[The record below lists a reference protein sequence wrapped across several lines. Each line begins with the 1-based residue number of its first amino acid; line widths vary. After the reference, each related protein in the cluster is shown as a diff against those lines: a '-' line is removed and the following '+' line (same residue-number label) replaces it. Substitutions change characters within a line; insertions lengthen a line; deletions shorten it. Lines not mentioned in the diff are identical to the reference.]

1 MLCKILF
8 LGGGCMYRKIMK
20 FLETWKENKHRKP
33 LILQGA
39 RQVGKTYSILE
50 FGRTYYENVAYFN
63 FETNPKL
70 NATFEENISPE
81 YLIPILSHIAGQTI
95 VREKTLIVFD
105 EVQLCERA
113 LTSLKYFCEDA
124 PDYHIIVAGSLLGV
138 AVNREK
144 FSFPVGKVDMKT
156 LYPMDM
162 EEFLLA
168 LGEEKLVEQIKQ
180 SFQTDTPM
188 PSALHDAAMQLYR
201 QYLVVGGMPE
211 CVMQFAETKD
221 YILVRHTQDTIL
233 ASYLNDMSKY
243 NNLNE
248 IKKTRLTYDNVT
260 VQLSKK
266 NTRFQYKLL
275 KKGGRASEFENA
287 IEWLCLSGIVSQVY
301 RVEQIKKP
309 LENYRDI
316 DAFKIYVSD
325 LGLLCAKKDL
335 VANDVLYM
343 VEELNDFRGG
353 MTENYVNVQLTI
365 NEYRTYYWES
375 ERGAEIDFVI
385 QRDGKLIPIEVK
397 SADNTRAKSLKVYME
412 TYNPD
417 YAIKLSTKNFGFED
431 KKKIVPL
438 YAAFCI

>member
-1 MLCKILF
+1 MHL
-8 LGGGCMYRKIMK
+8 
-20 FLETWKENKHRKP
+20 
-33 LILQGA
+33 
-39 RQVGKTYSILE
+39 KTYSVLE
-50 FGRTYYENVAYFN
+50 FGRINYENVAYFN

-70 NATFEENISPE
+70 NRTFEENISPD
-81 YLIPILSHIAGQTI
+81 YLIPILSHISGQTI
-95 VREKTLIVFD
+95 VKEKTLIIFD

-124 PDYHIIVAGSLLGV
+124 PDYHIIVAGNLLGV
-138 AVNREK
+138 AVNRAK

-156 LYPMDM
+156 MYPMDM
-162 EEFLLA
+162 EEFMIA
-168 LGEEKLVEQIKQ
+168 MGEEKLATQVRQCFE
-180 SFQTDTPM
+180 TNTAM

-211 CVMQFAETKD
+211 CVLQFAQTRD
-221 YILVRHTQDTIL
+221 YILIRNTQDTIL

-248 IKKTRLTYDNVT
+248 IKKTRLAYDNIT

-266 NTRFQYKLL
+266 NTRFQYKLI

-301 RVEQIKKP
+301 RIEQIKKP

-335 VANDVLYM
+335 AANDILYM
-343 VEELNDFRGG
+343 AEKLNDFKGG
-353 MTENYVNVQLTI
+353 MAENYVNVQLSI
-365 NEYRTYYWES
+365 NGYHTYYWES
-375 ERGAEIDFVI
+375 ARGAEIDFVI
-385 QRDGKLIPIEVK
+385 QRNEQLIPIEVK

-412 TYNPD
+412 TYDPE
-417 YAIKLSTKNFGFED
+417 YAIKLSAKNFAFED
-431 KKKIVPL
+431 NKKTVPL